1 LARASQAALRAVEP
15 KEDHV
20 RRRAKTKKEQ
30 VAATL
35 AIAMAF
41 EYGDEEDMKG
51 KVGPMLTAAWTLEWA
66 MGVEPMTPDQEKLY
80 ASLDSLAKFGQER
93 VDIDRVIAD
102 RKAGK

>member
-1 LARASQAALRAVEP
+1 M
-15 KEDHV
+15 

-35 AIAMAF
+35 AIAMAI
-41 EYGDEEDMKG
+41 GDDDADTEG
-51 KVGPMLTAAWTLEWA
+51 KVGSMLVAAWTLEWA